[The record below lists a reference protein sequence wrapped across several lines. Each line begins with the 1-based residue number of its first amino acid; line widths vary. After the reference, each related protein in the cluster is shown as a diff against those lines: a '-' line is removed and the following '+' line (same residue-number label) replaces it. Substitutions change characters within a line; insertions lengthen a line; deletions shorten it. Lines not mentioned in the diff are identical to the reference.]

1 MKDDAHYPHLKD
13 SGGINFY
20 QQSSCGGKQTSLE
33 SLFFSNGSSRKS
45 IISFDAFVLLEQL
58 ASLCSDEWSMLKKS
72 SCILYKEIELT
83 KSYTDEL
90 NVDQQSYEFFTRTTQ
105 ASESQC
111 DRSNLSASS
120 QC

>member
-1 MKDDAHYPHLKD
+1 M
-13 SGGINFY
+13 
-20 QQSSCGGKQTSLE
+20 
-33 SLFFSNGSSRKS
+33 
-45 IISFDAFVLLEQL
+45 LLEQS
-58 ASLCSDEWSMLKKS
+58 ASLRSDEWSMLIKS

-105 ASESQC
+105 ASEPEC
-111 DRSNLSASS
+111 DRSNLSAPS